1 MAYAN
6 KLVAA
11 VKCNGK
17 VLREFG
23 DTVKL
28 PFGSE
33 YSILIKNLNTKRAQ
47 VNVYIDGALA
57 ADNLVLNA
65 GSELDLQRF
74 LTGNNLSQGNAFKFI
89 ERTDGIE
96 QHRGVGLEDGLIRIE
111 WQYEDTSYYRP
122 QWTVNTSTPWNN
134 GGYNPNT
141 GTPLYGTLNT
151 VTAGGLAGSSGATA
165 SILRGGAHSVSTC
178 SLNSTPISAQAM
190 NCSTTAAFVND
201 AGITAKGSINNQQ
214 FRTVAGFPLEVEKH
228 SLVLRLA
235 GYSGTE
241 TVKEA
246 VTVKH
251 VPVCENCGRKNRAT
265 SKFCSD
271 CGTSLER
278 AA

>member
-23 DTVKL
+23 DTVKI

-33 YSILIKNLNTKRAQ
+33 YSVLIKNLNTKRAQ
-47 VNVYIDGALA
+47 VNVYIDGSLA
-57 ADNLVLNA
+57 ADNLVVNA

-74 LTGNNLSQGNAFKFI
+74 LSGSNLQSGNAFKFI

-111 WQYEDTSYYRP
+111 WQYEDTSTP
-122 QWTVNTSTPWNN
+122 QWFVNNNATPWKNP
-134 GGYNPNT
+134 GYNPYND
-141 GTPLYGTLNT
+141 TPYYGTLNN
-151 VTAGGLAGSSGATA
+151 VTAGGVGGSTGATA
-165 SILRGGAHSVSTC
+165 SILRGGAQHTTC
-178 SLNSTPISAQAM
+178 SLSLNSMSIGTTAV
-190 NCSTTAAFVND
+190 NCSATSAFVND

-214 FRTVAGFPLEVEKH
+214 FKTVAGFPLETEKH
-228 SLVLRLA
+228 SLVLRLTGYA
-235 GYSGTE
+235 GAE
-241 TVKEA
+241 PVKEA

-251 VPVCENCGRKNRAT
+251 QPVCENCGRKNRST